1 MHILDVG
8 TPYNNNLN
16 DFFLHNR
23 MAHSGLTQAV
33 IQRVCLDQGIDWHE
47 VDIMLALEVGTR
59 ILSELKQNNHITYTE
74 KELVTIQ
81 KYEKQISSCKE
92 TVTANV

>member
-1 MHILDVG
+1 
-8 TPYNNNLN
+8 
-16 DFFLHNR
+16 
-23 MAHSGLTQAV
+23 
-33 IQRVCLDQGIDWHE
+33 
-47 VDIMLALEVGTR
+47 MLALEVGTR
-59 ILSELKQNNHITYTE
+59 ILSELKQNNRITYTE